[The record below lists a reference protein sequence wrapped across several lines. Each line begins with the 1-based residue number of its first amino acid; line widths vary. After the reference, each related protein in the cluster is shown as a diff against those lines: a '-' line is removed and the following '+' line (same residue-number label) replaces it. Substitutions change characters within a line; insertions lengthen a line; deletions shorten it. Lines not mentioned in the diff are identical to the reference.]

1 MTPKIHIPKLYQIA
15 QPSSLPNTNRVNGG
29 GGGESKLNF
38 LLGNKGLLVDEGP
51 HASAANNSYFIGE
64 RRTAGFSM
72 INNKQDEPAMTALG
86 RKPHLNNPN
95 HK

>member
-29 GGGESKLNF
+29 GESKLNF

-51 HASAANNSYFIGE
+51 HTSAANNLYFIGE

-72 INNKQDEPAMTALG
+72 INNKQEESATTALG
-86 RKPHLNNPN
+86 RKTHLNNPN

>member
-15 QPSSLPNTNRVNGG
+15 QPSSLPNTNRVNR
-29 GGGESKLNF
+29 GGESKLNF

-51 HASAANNSYFIGE
+51 HTSAATNSYFIGE

-72 INNKQDEPAMTALG
+72 INKQDESASTALG